1 MVYFYGGYC
10 TIEAVLLLSLSFTIS
25 TAFII
30 MEDKKNNCQSLK
42 PIAFLSVVFS
52 TFAICSVLITFPL
65 IISYVQ
71 TLESSVQIDLD
82 FCRARARDMWK
93 EILDIKTNGR
103 HDSEKLAPIV
113 MAHREVKRDT
123 MADFWA
129 RRLHDQE
136 LRDEP
141 YQKPESFTES
151 YASGD
156 CCTCSRGPPGPM
168 GPPGRDGAPGIDGE
182 IGQLGPPGPPAP
194 FDAELQSQFPPQCPC
209 DSPPGEPGPKGP
221 PGPDGPPGPPGQDGE
236 DGRPGDQGPR
246 GPPGQPGQPG
256 QPGRSGP
263 PGEPGM
269 YRTEV
274 GPPGRPGAPGRPGPP
289 GPMGPPG
296 TNGDD
301 GPPGAAGPPGPP
313 GQSGQPGPSG
323 RPGPVGPPG
332 EPGAPGSCD
341 HCPPARLAP
350 GY

>member
-1 MVYFYGGYC
+1 
-10 TIEAVLLLSLSFTIS
+10 
-25 TAFII
+25 
-30 MEDKKNNCQSLK
+30 MEDKKNHSQSLK

-103 HDSEKLAPIV
+103 HDSEKLARIM

-141 YQKPESFTES
+141 YQKPFTRS

-156 CCTCSRGPPGPM
+156 CCTCSRGPPGPA
-168 GPPGRDGAPGIDGE
+168 GPRGRDGAPGIDGE
-182 IGQLGPPGPPAP
+182 IGQLGSPGPSAP
-194 FDAELQSQFPPQCPC
+194 FDVELQGQFPPQCPC

-221 PGPDGPPGPPGQDGE
+221 PGPDG
-236 DGRPGDQGPR
+236 
-246 GPPGQPGQPG
+246 
-256 QPGRSGP
+256 
-263 PGEPGM
+263 
-269 YRTEV
+269 
-274 GPPGRPGAPGRPGPP
+274 
-289 GPMGPPG
+289 
-296 TNGDD
+296 
-301 GPPGAAGPPGPP
+301 
-313 GQSGQPGPSG
+313 
-323 RPGPVGPPG
+323 
-332 EPGAPGSCD
+332 APGSCD